1 MEEDYNSEI
10 TQGKIAL
17 TKQGMAFYQFKLKK
31 AVVLLGKYLDT
42 GMLSSYKDNLDID
55 EDSESDNR
63 SRISEEEIGVA
74 EEDNE
79 FILFA
84 NEDIS
89 LTTIVSAGTELAQT
103 FIFEDCVIKHV
114 GGIQTYLSVECCQG
128 CMFSVGGSNA
138 CALISVLIGY
148 PLINY
153 NYMNA
158 INLHKI

>member
-17 TKQGMAFYQFKLKK
+17 TKQGMVFYQFELKK

-89 LTTIVSAGTELAQT
+89 LNTIVQVQSLL
-103 FIFEDCVIKHV
+103 KRL
-114 GGIQTYLSVECCQG
+114 YLKT
-128 CMFSVGGSNA
+128 
-138 CALISVLIGY
+138 VL
-148 PLINY
+148 
-153 NYMNA
+153 
-158 INLHKI
+158 

>member
-1 MEEDYNSEI
+1 M
-10 TQGKIAL
+10 
-17 TKQGMAFYQFKLKK
+17 
-31 AVVLLGKYLDT
+31 
-42 GMLSSYKDNLDID
+42 
-55 EDSESDNR
+55 
-63 SRISEEEIGVA
+63 A

-89 LTTIVSAGTELAQT
+89 LNTIVSAGTELAQT
-103 FIFEDCVIKHV
+103 FIFDDCVIKHV